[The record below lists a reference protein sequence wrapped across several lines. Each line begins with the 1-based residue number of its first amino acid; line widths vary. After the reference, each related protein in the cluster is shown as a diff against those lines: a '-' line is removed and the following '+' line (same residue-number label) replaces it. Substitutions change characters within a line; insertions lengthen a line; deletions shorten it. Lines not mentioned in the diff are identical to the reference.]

1 MARKH
6 PREVRRVACIGAG
19 PIGGGWT
26 AHFLARGYDV
36 TTYLYDAAE
45 EASLHRLIDVAWTSL
60 EAIGLADGASRDR
73 LRCTTD
79 LAEAVAEAEFVQESV
94 PEDLALKQA
103 VYAEL
108 GTLVAADVVIASSTS
123 GLSMSE
129 IQAHCP
135 TPERTVVAHP
145 FNPPYLMA
153 LVEIVGG
160 EKTSPEA
167 IAWAADFYRV
177 GGKAPLVMEKE
188 VPGFVATRLQEA
200 LWREALHMVAAGEA
214 TVEQIDM
221 AVVNGPGPRW
231 AFMGPCMTFHV
242 GGGEPLIDKTYFL
255 NGLPIPPDFH
265 GGAENFR
272 SVDYMAI
279 PGPPMQTL
287 ATMIFDGVLDRFGEL
302 RIGVIE
308 QGAIWVPSWM
318 RQMDAA
324 FEAFRRHEERLQN
337 LSLRPSEYV
346 TRQIRATPYPTEDV
360 GWITDQVGHDICLF
374 SSDYPHVEG
383 GRKPIERFEASLDDA
398 SESVRDAFYCN
409 NFLDLMGS
417 QAP

>member
-1 MARKH
+1 MARQY
-6 PREVRRVACIGAG
+6 PSAVRRIACIGAG

-26 AHFLARGYDV
+26 AHFLAQGYDV

-45 EASLHRLIDVAWTSL
+45 EASLNRLLDVAWTSL
-60 EAIGLADGASRDR
+60 KEIGLADGASRDR

-94 PEDLALKQA
+94 PENLALKQA

-108 GTLVAADVVIASSTS
+108 GALAPEDVVIASSTS

-129 IQAHCP
+129 IQARCP
-135 TPERTVVAHP
+135 TPERTIVAHP
-145 FNPPYLMA
+145 FNPPYLMP

-160 EKTSPEA
+160 AKTSPEA

-231 AFMGPCMTFHV
+231 ACQGPCMTFHV
-242 GGGEPLIDKTYFL
+242 GGGE
-255 NGLPIPPDFH
+255 
-265 GGAENFR
+265 GG
-272 SVDYMAI
+272 MAYTLEQF
-279 PGPPMQTL
+279 GPALKFPWTRLEAPELTQELT
-287 ATMIFDGVLDRFGEL
+287 DR
-302 RIGVIE
+302 
-308 QGAIWVPSWM
+308 M
-318 RQMDAA
+318 
-324 FEAFRRHEERLQN
+324 
-337 LSLRPSEYV
+337 
-346 TRQIRATPYPTEDV
+346 
-360 GWITDQVGHDICLF
+360 
-374 SSDYPHVEG
+374 VEG
-383 GRKPIERFEASLDDA
+383 CERMAAGRDFAALSKEQTANLVAIAKALK
-398 SESVRDAFYCN
+398 SVAADK
-409 NFLDLMGS
+409 
-417 QAP
+417 